1 MERIRKQ
8 EVTLCYNSYMFG
20 NKKYDIVTIGDTV
33 TDAFIKLEEAHINCK
48 LNTEEKEI
56 CMRFGDK
63 IPYEFVEVCPAVGN
77 SANAAVSASR
87 LGLTSAIITNLGE
100 DREGKDALNQFNKE
114 KVSTKYIVSHKG
126 IKTNYHYVLWFE
138 TDRTILIKHEKF
150 PRKFP
155 KLNSPKWIY
164 LSSLGEDSLPFH
176 KTIEEYLIKN
186 PKVKLA
192 FQPGTFQIKFGTEAL
207 MEIYK
212 RADVFFCNIEEAERI
227 LKINSEEKTNS
238 NIKDLAKKISDLGPK
253 VVVLTDGSN
262 GAHSYEK
269 EKDQLLFMPLYPD
282 IKPPYERTGA
292 GDAFASTFVS
302 ALILGK
308 SIEEALAWAPINAMA
323 VVQEI
328 GAQKGLLSKEKLSE
342 YFKNAPV
349 EYKSKI
355 I

>member
-1 MERIRKQ
+1 MASL
-8 EVTLCYNSYMFG
+8 TAYHFFLYNCLMF
-20 NKKYDIVTIGDTV
+20 NLKKYDIVTIGDTV

-48 LNTEEKEI
+48 LNTDEREI

-87 LGLTSAIITNLGE
+87 LGLTSAIITNLG
-100 DREGKDALNQFNKE
+100 DDDEGGNALNQFNKE

-150 PRKFP
+150 PRTFP
-155 KLNSPKWIY
+155 KSIRDNSNPKWIY

-176 KTIEEYLIKN
+176 KTIEEYLLKN
-186 PKVKLA
+186 PEVKLA
-192 FQPGTFQIKFGTEAL
+192 FQPGTFQMKFGTEAL
-207 MEIYK
+207 KEIYK
-212 RADVFFCNIEEAERI
+212 RADIFFCNIEEAERI
-227 LKINSEEKTNS
+227 LKIGNRE
-238 NIKDLAKKISDLGPK
+238 NIKELAKKISDLGPK
-253 VVVLTDGSN
+253 VVVLTDGSD
-262 GAHSYEK
+262 GAYSYEK
-269 EKDQLLFMPLYPD
+269 DKDQLLFMPVYPD

-308 SIEEALAWAPINAMA
+308 STEEALVWAPINAMA

-328 GAQKGLLSKEKLSE
+328 GAQKGLLSKEKLLE
-342 YFKNAPV
+342 YLSKAPA
-349 EYKSKI
+349 EYKPRTI
-355 I
+355 

>member
-1 MERIRKQ
+1 
-8 EVTLCYNSYMFG
+8 MFG

-33 TDAFIKLEEAHINCK
+33 TDAFIKLKEAHINCK
-48 LNTEEKEI
+48 VNTEEQEI

-87 LGLTSAIITNLGE
+87 LGLTSAIITNIGDDGE
-100 DREGKDALNQFNKE
+100 GRDALNQFNKE
-114 KVSTKYIVSHKG
+114 KVATKYIVSHKG

-150 PRKFP
+150 PRAFP
-155 KLNSPKWIY
+155 KSIKNNSNPKWIY

-176 KTIEEYLIKN
+176 KTIEEYLVKN
-186 PKVKLA
+186 PEVKLA

-207 MEIYK
+207 KEIYK
-212 RADVFFCNIEEAERI
+212 RANVFFCNVEEAERI

-238 NIKDLAKKISDLGPK
+238 NIKDLAQKISNLGPK

-262 GAHSYEK
+262 GAYAYEK

-302 ALILGK
+302 ALIIGK
-308 SIEEALAWAPINAMA
+308 SIEEALAWAPINAMS

-328 GAQKGLLSKEKLSE
+328 GAQKGLLSKEKLLE
-342 YFKNAPV
+342 YLAKAPL
-349 EYKSKI
+349 EYKPKTV
-355 I
+355 

>member
-1 MERIRKQ
+1 
-8 EVTLCYNSYMFG
+8 MFRS
-20 NKKYDIVTIGDTV
+20 KKYDIVAIGDTV

-87 LGLTSAIITNLGE
+87 LGLTSAIITNIGN
-100 DREGKDALNQFNKE
+100 DTEGAAALKQFKGD
-114 KVSTKYIVSHKG
+114 KVSTEYVVTNKG
-126 IKTNYHYVLWFE
+126 MKTNYHYVLWFE

-150 PRKFP
+150 PYTFP
-155 KLNSPKWIY
+155 KLNKPKWIY
-164 LSSLGEDSLPFH
+164 LSSLGENSLPFH
-176 KTIEEYLIKN
+176 KTIEEYLLKN
-186 PKVKLA
+186 PEIKLA
-192 FQPGTFQIKFGTEAL
+192 FQPGTYQMKFGTEAL
-207 MEIYK
+207 KEIYK
-212 RADVFFCNIEEAERI
+212 RADVFFCNVEEAERI

-238 NIKDLAKKISDLGPK
+238 NIKDLAQKISNLGPK
-253 VVVLTDGSN
+253 IVCLTDGSN
-262 GAHSYEK
+262 GAYAYEK
-269 EKDQLLFMPLYPD
+269 DKDQLLFIPLYPD

-292 GDAFASTFVS
+292 GDAFSSTFTS

-308 SIEEALAWAPINAMA
+308 SVEEALMWAPINSMS

-328 GAQKGLLSKEKLSE
+328 GAQKGLLTKEKLLN
-342 YFKNAPV
+342 YLAKAPE
-349 EYKSKI
+349 EYKEKI